1 MTTHKVIAEDFPFYR
16 SMMENL
22 GVGNCEATRRIV
34 FKDLQ
39 KHFKPLTIEGIPS
52 RPDGE
57 FRSET
62 FRHIA
67 QKYTF
72 VSRTL
77 VINCEYQAQGYDID
91 LGDGV
96 HLITR
101 FVEPLKRGMVM
112 PTDKESWLYL
122 VFLYRKKINRANPFK
137 KVMQFL
143 EYMKQM
149 EGCPIE
155 VAFFRPHGIQEWSH
169 FKTLDM
175 VDCPNATTSRLKNA
189 YRRALGAKP
198 MNVFDDEGQ
207 PYWEIPIFMKK

>member
-1 MTTHKVIAEDFPFYR
+1 MDRNKVIAEDFPFYR
-16 SMMENL
+16 SIIDNF
-22 GVGNCEATRRIV
+22 GIGNCDATRRIV

-39 KHFKPLTIEGIPS
+39 RNFEPLTIEGIPS

-57 FRSET
+57 FRSKT

-67 QKYTF
+67 QNYTF

-77 VINCEYQAQGYDID
+77 VINVEYQAQGYDVD
-91 LGDGV
+91 LGDGI
-96 HLITR
+96 HLIIR
-101 FVEPLKRGMVM
+101 FAEPLKRGMVM
-112 PTDKESWLYL
+112 PTDKESWMYL
-122 VFLYRKKINRANPFK
+122 VFLYRKRINRANPFK

-149 EGCPIE
+149 EDCPID
-155 VAFFRPHGIQEWSH
+155 VVFFRPHGIHEWTH

-175 VDCPNATTSRLKNA
+175 IPRPNATTSRLKKV

-198 MNVFDDEGQ
+198 MDVLDDEGQ
-207 PYWEIPIFMKK
+207 PYWEIPFRLDR